1 MSFTRQ
7 MLYRERHTMSTLL
20 QIDSSPLY
28 DRSVS
33 RQLTTAFVEK
43 WKSAHPGGEIIDRD
57 LNAISI
63 PPISAEW
70 IGATYTPADAR
81 TAQQNKLL
89 ELSDTFVA
97 ELQEADEYVFGVPM
111 HNFSVPSVLKLWI
124 DQIARAGKTFSYADG
139 TPKGL
144 LIGKKATFIIA
155 TGGNYDAQTQM
166 ASFNFVEPYLR
177 SLFGFLGVTDATFL
191 TAGGTMALNHGQD
204 RQAFL
209 APHLQTVQAHAQ

>member
-1 MSFTRQ
+1 
-7 MLYRERHTMSTLL
+7 MSTLL

-191 TAGGTMALNHGQD
+191 TAGGTMALNYGQD
-204 RQAFL
+204 RETFL
-209 APHLQTVQAHAQ
+209 APHLQAVQTHALTT